1 MKSFFIIIFL
11 FVPSLV
17 FGSNNDIYFCS
28 ETNSVG
34 FVPKENYKLSKF
46 TPKRFKI
53 KVNFKNKTLK
63 SNKLFFDEFP
73 DWYTCKIGMDDKNSR
88 SIYCSNKIGSTFSLN
103 EDNLKFHYS
112 YILNT
117 SYESDTISLSHGYC
131 EKF

>member
-28 ETNSVG
+28 ETDSVG
-34 FVPKENYKLSKF
+34 FITQENYKFSKF
-46 TPKRFKI
+46 NPIRFKI
-53 KVNFKNKTLK
+53 KVNFENKTLK
-63 SNKLFFDEFP
+63 SDKLFFRESL
-73 DWYTCKIGMDDKNSR
+73 DWYTCKIHIDKKNSR

-117 SYESDTISLSHGYC
+117 SYESDTILLSYGYC